1 MSAADPPSPTS
12 VAAAFTARY
21 GPGREASAGGA
32 GPLDGIAVY
41 RGEQHWHLVTL
52 GLAAVVPPAR
62 DGRPGPGPLGHELTL
77 LVPAAGEPPAWAFG
91 LLDGAA
97 RTAVA
102 VGRPFH
108 VGARMAPG
116 PPVDGARSGL
126 VATGVRA
133 DPVIPVVGDAILLQ
147 LVGVTAGEFL
157 LMQRVGTELVLE
169 KLAARDPLLRTDPAR
184 A

>member
-1 MSAADPPSPTS
+1 MSAEDQPSPTS
-12 VAAAFTARY
+12 VRAAFTDRY
-21 GPGREASAGGA
+21 GRGREASAGGP

-41 RGEQHWHLVTL
+41 RGEEHWHLVTL
-52 GLAAVVPPAR
+52 GLAAVVPPVR
-62 DGRPGPGPLGHELTL
+62 EDRPDPGALGHELTV
-77 LVPAAGEPPAWAFG
+77 LVPPTDEPPAWAFG

-116 PPVDGARSGL
+116 APVDGGRSGL

-133 DPVIPVVGDAILLQ
+133 DPVIPAAGGAELLQ

-157 LMQRVGTELVLE
+157 LMQRVGTALVLE
-169 KLAARDPLLRTDPAR
+169 KLAARDPLLRTDPSR